1 MYFNNFIVMHTEL
14 KLHLQPKSLPN
25 PRSSRVVLLSM
36 FTLVCLRQ
44 FTNKL
49 DFLSLNLFFL
59 FLLGARKCYH
69 QPSIYSRNRD
79 IIFFYLKDYLYVD
92 ELKIVSRQDIFSE
105 IQHIN
110 SIVLLGYIS
119 LLHNWILNISL
130 KSYLLHSFLS

>member
-25 PRSSRVVLLSM
+25 PRSSRVVLLLM

-59 FLLGARKCYH
+59 FLLSARKCYH
-69 QPSIYSRNRD
+69 QSSIYSRNRD
-79 IIFFYLKDYLYVD
+79 IIVFYLKDYLYVD